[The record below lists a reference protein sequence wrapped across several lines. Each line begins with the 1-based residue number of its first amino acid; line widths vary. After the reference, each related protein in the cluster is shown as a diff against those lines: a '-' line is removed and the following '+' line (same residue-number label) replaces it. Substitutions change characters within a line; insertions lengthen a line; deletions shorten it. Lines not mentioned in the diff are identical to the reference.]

1 MDILPKP
8 KERKQ
13 RKRIVK
19 RKTNRI
25 MKIIKKHCK
34 KSDSWLY
41 CCFVAHDGFGLKP
54 RLKISFIDRSGL
66 YFYFL
71 FTFWRF
77 EIYRCRVK
85 KVTDN
90 DKRSI

>member
-1 MDILPKP
+1 MDILPKS

-85 KVTDN
+85 KITGN
-90 DKRSI
+90 DRRSI

>member
-54 RLKISFIDRSGL
+54 RLKISFINRSGL